1 MGADIF
7 ITEEEAGMTEY
18 KDMGAGEMRELYG
31 ELARQYERYCALG
44 LELNMARGKPSPA
57 QLELSMP
64 LLDCVN
70 SEADYLADD
79 GTDCRNYGVLA
90 GLPEAR
96 ALIADMLDVT
106 PEQVVICGGSSL
118 NIMFDTIAR
127 AWITGLG
134 GQTPW
139 SKLDNVKFICPSP
152 GYDRHFAICEHFGI
166 EMIPVPLCEDGP
178 DMEEVERLVVAD
190 DAIKG
195 IWCVPKYSNPSGI
208 TYSDETVRRL
218 AAMECA
224 ADDFRIF
231 WDNAYAVHH
240 FSGDPAEQDIVLD
253 IAEAC
258 REAGNP
264 DRYLKFGSTS
274 KITFPGAGV
283 AALAASPANIAEI
296 KRHLGVQAI
305 GHDKL
310 NQLRHARFLEE
321 GARLPEHMAAHGA
334 LMGPKFE
341 LVEKKLAEELAEA
354 GIATWTN
361 PRGGY
366 FVSFEGPA
374 GTARRIVELAK
385 NAGVTMTDA
394 GATWPY
400 GDDPADSNIR
410 IAPSLPPLE
419 ELDAA
424 MDVFTCCVKL
434 AALEQLVEE

>member
-1 MGADIF
+1 MPTYAEMDNVQLAALK
-7 ITEEEAGMTEY
+7 EELE
-18 KDMGAGEMRELYG
+18 REYG
-31 ELARQYERYCALG
+31 EIKARGLA
-44 LELNMARGKPSPA
+44 LNMARGKPAKA
-57 QLELSMP
+57 QLDLSMP
-64 LLDCVN
+64 LLETVTTMEDCV
-70 SEADYLADD
+70 AAD
-79 GTDCRNYGVLA
+79 GTDCRNYGVGF
-90 GLPEAR
+90 GLPEAKEFM
-96 ALIADMLDVT
+96 ACMLDDE
-106 PEQVVICGGSSL
+106 PDNVIVFGNASL
-118 NIMFDTIAR
+118 NIMYDTVAR
-127 AWITGLG
+127 CWMFGTLG
-134 GQTPW
+134 SEPW
-139 SKLDNVKFICPSP
+139 GKLDTVKWICPAP
-152 GYDRHFAICEHFGI
+152 GYDRHFGVTEEFGI
-166 EMIPVPLCEDGP
+166 EMIPVPMTDEGP
-178 DMEEVERLVVAD
+178 DMDEVERIAAS
-190 DAIKG
+190 DASVKG

-385 NAGVTMTDA
+385 NAGVTMTGA